1 MFKTFLCSVL
11 TSLSVLSTAPTLA
24 KEAATMAEDPVL
36 EARVLAI
43 AEELRCLV
51 CQNETIAASHA
62 ALAVDLRGQ
71 IRTKLNEGQT
81 QQEIMAYMVARYGD
95 FVLYRPPLKAT
106 TVLLWVGPFALLLVG
121 AGALALQL
129 RQRRRGQQP
138 EPLNPDELLRAR
150 QLLARPGDDT

>member
-1 MFKTFLCSVL
+1 MFP
-11 TSLSVLSTAPTLA
+11 TAVPRPTMG
-24 KEAATMAEDPVL
+24 EIP
-36 EARVLAI
+36 
-43 AEELRCLV
+43 
-51 CQNETIAASHA
+51 HA

>member
-1 MFKTFLCSVL
+1 MFKTFLCFLL
-11 TSLSVLSTAPTLA
+11 TSLAVLSAAAALS

-71 IRTKLNEGQT
+71 IRAKLSEGQT
-81 QQEIMAYMVARYGD
+81 QQQIMAFMVARYGD
-95 FVLYRPPLKAT
+95 FVLYRPPLKPT
-106 TVLLWVGPFALLLVG
+106 TVLLWVGPFVLLLIGV
-121 AGALALQL
+121 AALAFQL
-129 RQRRRGQQP
+129 RQRRRSRQP
-138 EPLNPDELLRAR
+138 EPLNAAELMRAR
-150 QLLARPGDDT
+150 QLLARPGNET